1 MVRAILSWLGML
13 ALSLAACAAPNA
25 GPAAVKAAPG
35 SAPTD
40 LRRQAMDGLR
50 AGVAFADNAAVRV
63 AAIEALAEADAE
75 DCLPWIRTALLDEHP
90 AVRFAG
96 AIAIGT
102 LNDSVAEAKIR
113 DLAGDADAG
122 VRVAALYALHRLG
135 DPSRT
140 TELGTMLLTAKEPV
154 VRRHAAWVLGMLGEP
169 GSVKVLASAMRDSD
183 GGVRHYALEAMA
195 RLGNPEARQE
205 LAFMANS
212 GVGAE
217 EVFAISALAETR
229 DKQYAELYQYKLANA
244 LHEETKLA
252 GARALGMIGM
262 DEGYAEALMW
272 THSRPAA
279 LDDAQETAED
289 RALRVRQLALRALGA
304 IGRREALPALA
315 RSLRDDRDP
324 RVQVAAAGAMLL
336 ILNREREAT
345 PFGTRR

>member
-1 MVRAILSWLGML
+1 MIARRSML
-13 ALSLAACAAPNA
+13 FAAMLVPWFAGCTAPGTAAAP
-25 GPAAVKAAPG
+25 AAAG
-35 SAPTD
+35 SAPPD
-40 LRRQAMDGLR
+40 LRHRAMDGLR
-50 AGVAFADNAAVRV
+50 AGIAFADNPSVRV
-63 AAIEALAEADAE
+63 AAIEALAEAGAE
-75 DCLPWIRTALLDEHP
+75 ECLPWIRSALLDEHP

-96 AIAIGT
+96 TIALGT
-102 LNDSVAEAKIR
+102 LKDRVAEAKLR
-113 DLAGDADAG
+113 DLSGDADFG

-135 DPSRT
+135 DTSRT
-140 TELGTMLLTAKEPV
+140 TELGTMLLTAREAV

-169 GSVKVLASAMRDSD
+169 ASVKVLASAMRDAD

-252 GARALGMIGM
+252 AARALGMIGM
-262 DEGYAEALMW
+262 DQGYAEALMW

-279 LDDAQETAED
+279 LDDAQDTPQD

-304 IGRREALPALA
+304 IGKRDALPALT
-315 RSLRDDRDP
+315 RSLQGEKDP
-324 RVQVAAAGAMLL
+324 RVQVAAAGAMLS
-336 ILNREREAT
+336 ILNRERESA
-345 PFGTRR
+345 PFGARR